1 MMPLPRAPAVRSV
14 RPSSSS
20 AEAAGELGVG
30 LGFDDLC
37 QLKHG
42 WMQKRNAG
50 KKIVK
55 QGN

>member
-1 MMPLPRAPAVRSV
+1 MMPLPRAPAVKSV

-30 LGFDDLC
+30 LGSDDLC

-42 WMQKRNAG
+42 WMQNEMLG
-50 KKIVK
+50 KKW
-55 QGN
+55 